1 MSCRREPLCF
11 CWRILKLNGRASMSK
26 KAATIGDIGTDH
38 DGFPPTPI
46 ITGSPDIIIDNKPA
60 ARVGDSLAPHSK
72 PGSSPHPRTISTG
85 SSTVFF
91 NGKPAALTG
100 SGIDC
105 GGVIIGGGS
114 VIIGDQ
120 APAAASRAA
129 PASLTPE
136 QAQTIAD
143 GTRGGFWPPYNPIT
157 GEDLTAKL
165 RDVLEANHKK
175 AIIFTLEDAMVTLK
189 DMWQEKGTDALKTA
203 SSTKDLGDYGMTI
216 YKSYELV
223 KQFGDL
229 GVRAEVFKSNGKE
242 YIAITTK
249 NNSSKVLR
257 HVLVNDVR
265 LKVNGHK
272 YRINNPK
279 ISQLGLSPQS
289 RASGFKGGMAVTFV
303 ISAAINTNDLIFNDQ
318 YHLVDWFGNV
328 GADMFKALV
337 QFGAG
342 EAVFL
347 LAVAAGAPI
356 LVGTLLVIATYVIID
371 IAFEEWEVSEKVVG
385 ALNSATTE

>member
-1 MSCRREPLCF
+1 
-11 CWRILKLNGRASMSK
+11 MSK

-46 ITGSPDIIIDNKPA
+46 ITGSPNIIIDNKAA

-72 PGSSPHPRTISTG
+72 PGSSPHPRTISAG

-100 SGIDC
+100 GGIDC
-105 GGVIIGGGS
+105 GGVVIGSSS

-120 APAAASRAA
+120 SSAARAA
-129 PASLTPE
+129 PSPTAE
-136 QAQTIAD
+136 QAEILAE
-143 GTRGGFWPPYNPIT
+143 GTKGAFWPPYNPIT

-175 AIIFTLEDAMVTLK
+175 AIILTLDDAFATLQ
-189 DMWQEKGTDALKTA
+189 DMWKEKGTDALNA
-203 SSTKDLGDYGMTI
+203 ANSTKDLGDYGMTI

-242 YIAITTK
+242 FIAITTK

-257 HVLVNDVR
+257 HVLVNEVR

-289 RASGFKGGMAVTFV
+289 RASGFKGGATVTFV
-303 ISAAINTNDLIFNDQ
+303 ISAAINTNELIFNDQ
-318 YHLVDWFGNV
+318 FNLVDWFGNV
-328 GADMFKALV
+328 GIDMFKALV

-342 EAVFL
+342 EAVLL
-347 LAVAAGAPI
+347 LAGTIGAPI
-356 LVGTLLVIATYVIID
+356 LVGTVLVVMTYVIID
-371 IAFEEWEVSEKVVG
+371 LAFDKWEVSEKVVG

>member
-1 MSCRREPLCF
+1 
-11 CWRILKLNGRASMSK
+11 MSK
-26 KAATIGDIGTDH
+26 KAATVGDIGTDH

-46 ITGSPDIIIDNKPA
+46 IEGSQDIIIDNKPA
-60 ARVGDSLAPHSK
+60 ARVGDKLAPHAK
-72 PGSSPHPRTISTG
+72 PGSPPHDRTIASG
-85 SSTVFF
+85 SKTVFF
-91 NGKPAALTG
+91 NGMPAAITG
-100 SGIDC
+100 GGISC
-105 GGVIIGGGS
+105 GGTVIGGSS

-120 APAAASRAA
+120 APSASTAMRSSAFTPVTEAASSTGAE
-129 PASLTPE
+129 SVE
-136 QAQTIAD
+136 
-143 GTRGGFWPPYNPIT
+143 RGGAELAEALKGAMWPPYNPMT

-175 AIIFTLEDAMVTLK
+175 AIILTLDDAFATLQ
-189 DMWQEKGTDALKTA
+189 DMWKEKGTDALNA
-203 SSTKDLGDYGMTI
+203 ANSTKDLGDYGMTI

-242 YIAITTK
+242 FIAITTK
-249 NNSSKVLR
+249 NNSGKVLR
-257 HVLVNDVR
+257 HVLVNEVR

-289 RASGFKGGMAVTFV
+289 RASGFKGGMAITFV

-318 YHLVDWFGNV
+318 FHLVDWFGNV

-356 LVGTLLVIATYVIID
+356 LVGTILVIATYVIID
-371 IAFEEWEVSEKVVG
+371 LAFSEWEVSDKVVG